1 MPEGK
6 TQTVKHGNLQ
16 WIDVQ
21 HPDAVSLAK
30 LGKKFKFHP
39 LDIEDCLSEVEL
51 QRPKIDEYDD
61 YLFIILHFP
70 VLNRRTKRIE
80 QSEVNIFVG
89 QNYFVTIHRDYR
101 PMTELFDRVKKKN
114 KSRDDYMGKGAGY
127 LLYMIIDDLFDAAFP
142 LAERLMLNVS
152 SMEKDVFDLEN
163 SRDRLKEILLTKKDI
178 INFRRIL
185 LPQRT
190 SIAQLE
196 HKNKK
201 FRPEDLDVYFEDI
214 VDKIERLYS
223 SVENLFDLIES
234 LQDTNESIISHNTN
248 NIIRVLTIFSV
259 ILLPLNLVAGFYG
272 MNISGLP
279 LAEHSQASIIL
290 AGIMF
295 LVALSMIVYFRFKK
309 WL

>member
-1 MPEGK
+1 MQVAKVK
-6 TQTVKHGNLQ
+6 TIKLKDLE

-21 HPDAVSLAK
+21 HPDADSLHK
-30 LGKKFKFHP
+30 IGKKFNFHP
-39 LDIEDCLSEVEL
+39 LDIEDCLTEVEL

-70 VLNRRTKRIE
+70 FLNRRTKRIE
-80 QSEVNIFVG
+80 QSEVNIFIG
-89 QNYFVTIHRDYR
+89 QNFFVTIHRDYK
-101 PMTELFDRVKKKN
+101 PVAELIEDVKKSAKT
-114 KSRDDYMGKGAGY
+114 KEEYMGNGSGY
-127 LLYMIIDDLFDAAFP
+127 LLYMIINDLFDASFP
-142 LAERLMLNVS
+142 LVEKLMLNVNA
-152 SMEKDVFDLEN
+152 MEKDVFDLEN
-163 SRDRLKEILLTKKDI
+163 SRDRLKEILQTKKDI

-196 HKNKK
+196 HKNKR

-223 SVENLFDLIES
+223 SVENLFDLVQS
-234 LQDTNESIISHNTN
+234 LQETNESIISHNTN

-272 MNISGLP
+272 MNILGLP
-279 LAEHSQASIIL
+279 LAEHAHASIIL
-290 AGIMF
+290 GLIMF
-295 LVALSMIVYFRFKK
+295 FVAAVMIAYFRYRR